1 MNLSILPVGM
11 FSDSWL
17 LNRTWETEGSL
28 ESAVALCRREGWSGL
43 HVDNEDF
50 AEDHHWD
57 PQLPLRFAEMV
68 GNLSS
73 ALDSAGL
80 TLVLDVTSTWDHD
93 IGDLHFMQEYARRVV
108 GKAVRFMDMAEC
120 EALS

>member
-28 ESAVALCRREGWSGL
+28 EWLCVAGKGGGL

-108 GKAVRFMDMAEC
+108 GKAVRFMEMAEC